1 MNIYDLFTAKTEQ
14 QLSDIVK
21 SNDGFLKLH
30 EVMHFQVFNEFIADV
45 DSDTRISRP
54 GRTQPAT
61 VIYTATLPA
70 QLLQITCTI
79 HGTSLF
85 VNSIEE
91 STL

>member
-1 MNIYDLFTAKTEQ
+1 MNIHDLFKAKTEQ

-45 DSDTRISRP
+45 DSDMRISRP